1 MHLQHTQLS
10 CFIYLTATNITIDT
24 EGLLTAES
32 GGYAPGK
39 GPGQGI
45 GHDTGSSGGSHG
57 GTGGRGSSTTY
68 AGLAYD
74 SIRRPR
80 RLGSGGGTTRSVT
93 NGFGGGAI
101 FLKASKYV
109 EIDGELQANG
119 GTGSDTAAGGGAGGS
134 IVIETED
141 FLGKHRPLVK
151 SVLPKV
157 NFYLCHF
164 SESRSSSGSTPSVRP
179 SVHLSVHL
187 LVCSSVSPSVRNI
200 FGLPCL
206 CNL

>member
-1 MHLQHTQLS
+1 MITHLHQSVICECVNFTGVTLS
-10 CFIYLTATNITIDT
+10 GFIFFNFTATNITIDT
-24 EGLLTAES
+24 EGLLTAEA

-80 RLGSGGGTTRSVT
+80 QLGSGGGTTRSVT
-93 NGFGGGAI
+93 NGYGGGAI

-134 IVIETED
+134 IVIETQD
-141 FLGKHRPLVK
+141 FLGKQRPLVK
-151 SVLPKV
+151 SVFPKV
-157 NFYLCHF
+157 NFLISQAKHMLWVLKRTISMRWF
-164 SESRSSSGSTPSVRP
+164 
-179 SVHLSVHL
+179 
-187 LVCSSVSPSVRNI
+187 I
-200 FGLPCL
+200 
-206 CNL
+206 

>member
-1 MHLQHTQLS
+1 MLTS
-10 CFIYLTATNITIDT
+10 CYSFIFLNLTATNITIDT

-80 RLGSGGGTTRSVT
+80 QLGSGGGTTRSVT
-93 NGFGGGAI
+93 NGYGGGAI
-101 FLKASKYV
+101 FLKTSKYV

-119 GTGSDTAAGGGAGGS
+119 GTGSDTAAGGGSGGS
-134 IVIETED
+134 IVIETQD
-141 FLGKHRPLVK
+141 FLGKQRPLVK
-151 SVLPKV
+151 SVIPKV
-157 NFYLCHF
+157 NFYLLHL
-164 SESRSSSGSTPSVRP
+164 SESRSSSGSTPSVGP
-179 SVHLSVHL
+179 SVCPFVGLF
-187 LVCSSVSPSVRNI
+187 VCPSVRNT
-200 FGLPCL
+200 FGVPCL